1 MSSLVPPAMPNSY
14 TNNGQVSRPRQGKA
28 QAVQQRS
35 STGSSINKNSSRY
48 ANVTS
53 STTLGVSKSSTVLS
67 VRSPAP
73 VTPLTSET
81 NKHGPSIR
89 APSRSPR
96 SGKNGVSSSGIGVTH
111 VVRVT
116 VLGLAGITV
125 DHSKCKES
133 SKDAPAVPSRMRAVV
148 AFSRNSAI
156 RGTTSLSKPLA
167 RSPNDDI
174 IMTGSS
180 VKSPNVKDYE
190 TYTTN
195 TVDPT
200 KPQRHVAVWTSEN
213 ATLGSV
219 VTFDANLHRS
229 ESFSTKTSTFAPK
242 SFEMTIALT
251 EDDNRDN
258 KVALPFGIATIVIS
272 GDECKSGHSIKL
284 DLPVLRLQD
293 AKPLSSQEYPMIA
306 IAPKDVEEPQQKKKL
321 VQRLFQRSGSKVPT
335 LPKYPSMKARN
346 AFWSAYTMD
355 ADGDAIIRV
364 SLEVYEK
371 GSALERF
378 FVNRRVA
385 DGSVSTV
392 ASLPATKTRKGDTP
406 YDESKTTAF
415 SIRADRRRNSSPYS
429 VDDNYDGPS
438 DEEKDSDSSHTGHD
452 SSSGG
457 SSYTDNDSYVRT
469 QDDKIAFFHW
479 NNGGIALDDEQT
491 TETDQYTLSFEKK
504 APIKTLVPH
513 DDESLHSFTMFGNT
527 YRFSSCGAIPKL
539 DESSSLLKDLQDD
552 MTHVTA
558 DFLGKSYQ
566 VPICATFVP
575 KDDDTLT
582 TLDQTIKDQR
592 DPRFAIFA
600 DKISEKFCRGM
611 IPKEDLDLSIV
622 NTFST
627 LSEGVLTQE
636 FKKGSIMKEYLKKD
650 LKTSKHLLRATP
662 SPSESAMNIVSYE
675 APLYQAKDEREEA
688 RTERSDDKLDRNR
701 IKQDLTEKRSTTDAS
716 PKGVSELIPNF
727 DSQRGHPSNPNK
739 TPPRSGYANLVAMME
754 TPSPKKKRT
763 ARPKSFVDIFNCQP
777 TELDY
782 ALRYEPY
789 QTEVPPLI
797 NPLPNEEMSIG
808 DLTATTHEMHI
819 ATEAKLLENAR
830 KVYNDVDRQER
841 KGASRMT
848 VPLPVAF
855 GGDGMCMGV
864 VMSTS
869 STASSPLRVESDDG
883 NSLVMKRIFSKETAI
898 SKRENY
904 FAEYDEFIRVDS
916 VTNKKLTNV
925 TL

>member
-1 MSSLVPPAMPNSY
+1 MPKHYSS
-14 TNNGQVSRPRQGKA
+14 GQGEAGRSRQGKT
-28 QAVQQRS
+28 QAVQKRS

-48 ANVTS
+48 ANINSPTTTGVTKASTAIAAKSLAPATLNSQTITHGQS
-53 STTLGVSKSSTVLS
+53 S
-67 VRSPAP
+67 P
-73 VTPLTSET
+73 
-81 NKHGPSIR
+81 
-89 APSRSPR
+89 APSRSAR
-96 SGKNGVSSSGIGVTH
+96 KNNNGVSSSGTDVTH
-111 VVRVT
+111 VIRVT

-125 DHSKCKES
+125 DQTKCKENV
-133 SKDAPAVPSRMRAVV
+133 KDAPTLPSRMRAVV

-174 IMTGSS
+174 IMSESS
-180 VKSPNVKDYE
+180 VKSPNMKDDE

-200 KPQRHVAVWTSEN
+200 RPQRHVAVWASDN

-229 ESFSTKTSTFAPK
+229 ELRSTASPAFAPK

-258 KVALPFGIATIVIS
+258 KVAIPFGIATIGIS

-293 AKPLSSQEYPMIA
+293 AKPLRSQGYPMIA
-306 IAPKDVEEPQQKKKL
+306 IAPKTVEEPQQKKKL
-321 VQRLFQRSGSKVPT
+321 VQRLFQRNGSKVPIP
-335 LPKYPSMKARN
+335 PKYPSVAVRN

-371 GSALERF
+371 GSALERY
-378 FVNRRVA
+378 FVNRRAA
-385 DGSVSTV
+385 DGSVST
-392 ASLPATKTRKGDTP
+392 ASSLQVTTTRKEDIP
-406 YDESKTTAF
+406 CNQSRVTTSPNSANH
-415 SIRADRRRNSSPYS
+415 RRNSSPS
-429 VDDNYDGPS
+429 VEDDNYDEAS
-438 DEEKDSDSSHTGHD
+438 DEEKGSDSSHTSHD
-452 SSSGG
+452 LSSGG

-469 QDDKIAFFHW
+469 HDNKIAFFHW

-491 TETDQYTLSFEKK
+491 TDTDQYTLSFEKK
-504 APIKTLVPH
+504 VPVKADIPQ
-513 DDESLHSFTMFGNT
+513 DDELLHSFTMFGNT
-527 YRFSSCGAIPKL
+527 YRFSSCGVIPKL
-539 DESSSLLKDLQDD
+539 DDSSSLLKDLQDD

-558 DFLGKSYQ
+558 DFMGKSYQ

-582 TLDQTIKDQR
+582 TLDQTQTIKDQR

-600 DKISEKFCRGM
+600 DRISEKFCRGM
-611 IPKEDLDLSIV
+611 IPKDELDLSIV

-650 LKTSKHLLRATP
+650 LKTAALLLRA
-662 SPSESAMNIVSYE
+662 SPSLSANAMSIVSYE
-675 APLYQAKDEREEA
+675 APLHQVKDDREEA
-688 RTERSDDKLDRNR
+688 RTERSDEKLDRCR

-727 DSQRGHPSNPNK
+727 DSRRVYPSVASK
-739 TPPRSGYANLVAMME
+739 SLPRVGYANLVAMME
-754 TPSPKKKRT
+754 TPSPKKMRA
-763 ARPKSFVDIFNCQP
+763 ARPKRFVDIFNCQP

-797 NPLPNEEMSIG
+797 NPLPNDELSIG

-830 KVYNDVDRQER
+830 KVFNHVDRQER
-841 KGASRMT
+841 KGVSRMN

-855 GGDGMCMGV
+855 GGDGMCMGA

-869 STASSPLRVESDDG
+869 STASSPLQVESDDG
-883 NSLVMKRIFSKETAI
+883 NSLVMRRNFSKETAV

-904 FAEYDEFIRVDS
+904 FAEYDEFVGVGSD
-916 VTNKKLTNV
+916 TNKKFTKV
-925 TL
+925 TLKSTS